1 MADFKVNLTG
11 LTDDPQLHSVAG
23 ALGCFEEKS
32 SAEIYKDI
40 HALVSSDGMAKIRPV
55 LKNSFGRGH
64 GSVGDQNHFIFSIE
78 DLPRAATLQLCSPE
92 YLAHLQQSLRRA
104 TAERGF
110 HLPEAIKKSSLAD
123 RTEKLLSQSFLFYR
137 SRTQEGSLPKEDARF
152 PLPLYT
158 KTNIQT
164 AGNARELSHLWMMS
178 QDEGVPSVVK
188 AVADEMLTQAKE
200 VAPYLF
206 EDFGFNYERLAW
218 YPSAQLFTPT
228 NEELQGLIDLIKE
241 RGKDDDVVLLGP
253 PQIGI
258 PITKRTIEKAVRERD
273 ETKLANLKHIHFEFL
288 VAMSLASWHQAI
300 RQRTWNHSV
309 ESIYEAVEDALNSE
323 GRRMVVPPSVKNSD
337 FSLEYEGL
345 HSSMLRHYREL
356 IEDGVPRC
364 EAVGVVP
371 HSLKIWTVVHVNG
384 WNAIHSIGKR
394 TCLTAQWEI
403 RRVAQKMAKIIK
415 KELPVLGK
423 WAEPQC
429 ITYGKCPEP
438 EDCGYRKDRRIK

>member
-1 MADFKVNLTG
+1 M
-11 LTDDPQLHSVAG
+11 TDDPQLHSAAG

-32 SAEIYKDI
+32 SVEIYKDI
-40 HALVSSDGMAKIRPV
+40 QAVVSSEGMKKIRPV
-55 LKNSFGRGH
+55 LKNSLGRGH
-64 GSVGDQNHFIFSIE
+64 GSVGDQNYFIFSIE
-78 DLPRAATLQLCSPE
+78 DLPRVATLQLCSPE

-104 TAERGF
+104 TAGRGF
-110 HLPEAIKKSSLAD
+110 HLPEAIEKSGLAD
-123 RTEKLLSQSFLFYR
+123 ETERILSRSFLFYT
-137 SRTQEGSLPKEDARF
+137 SSTQEGGLPKEDARF

-178 QDEGVPSVVK
+178 QDEEVPSVIK
-188 AVADEMLTQAKE
+188 AVADEILAQAKE
-200 VAPYLF
+200 IAPYLF

-218 YPSAQLFTPT
+218 YPSAQLYALT
-228 NEELQGLIDLIKE
+228 NEELQDLIKE
-241 RGKDDDVVLLGP
+241 RGKDNDVVLLGP

-258 PITKRTIEKAVRERD
+258 PLTERAIETAIRERN
-273 ETKLANLKHIHFEFL
+273 EAKLANLKHIHFEFL

-309 ESIYEAVEDALNSE
+309 ESIYDAIENALDSED
-323 GRRMVVPPSVKNSD
+323 RRMVMPPSIKESD

-345 HSSMLRHYREL
+345 HFSMLRHYREL
-356 IEDGVPRC
+356 IEDGVPRR

-403 RRVAQKMAKIIK
+403 RRIAQKMAKIIK
-415 KELPVLGK
+415 KVFPVLGK

-438 EDCGYRKDRRIK
+438 EDCGYRKDRRI